1 MTAARVF
8 ALGAALAMATP
19 SLAEAGAG
27 SVLWVELCGA
37 AHPGVRIPVPLR
49 PGEGDSPGKA
59 CHAACSALPDR
70 RIRASLPE
78 SEGDPWPEE

>member
-8 ALGAALAMATP
+8 ALWAALAMATP
-19 SLAEAGAG
+19 SLAEAGAD

-37 AHPGVRIPVPLR
+37 THPGLRIPIPLR

-59 CHAACSALPDR
+59 CHAAVNAPADR
-70 RIRASLPE
+70 RVRASLPQR
-78 SEGDPWPEE
+78 EGDPWPEE